1 MAAREYQA
9 VGAASSQALKLNAE
23 TGLIRVLRK
32 FDDPRFSH
40 LIAAHRWA
48 LAWRIH
54 SWLPL
59 AVLIGA
65 LVFLNRRRQGWAVA
79 EFEVS
84 GVKDTGLADQVRR
97 SIVDAIDSIRS
108 TYETAAR
115 DSMLLAERVP
125 VPSVAPPESSFTK
138 LTAGLSELG
147 DVQVAS
153 VGISLEK
160 VARVIRTLGDQTDTA
175 IIGQR
180 DLATGTR
187 P

>member
-1 MAAREYQA
+1 MSRETLGGDEMSWFRPIRDWAVIVLTVLATIVTVSCGPHFVLCWWLERDVPTVGTRALLPAESSFALWLEQGLAFERDGELEMAAREYQA

-79 EFEVS
+79 EF
-84 GVKDTGLADQVRR
+84 
-97 SIVDAIDSIRS
+97 
-108 TYETAAR
+108 
-115 DSMLLAERVP
+115 
-125 VPSVAPPESSFTK
+125 
-138 LTAGLSELG
+138 
-147 DVQVAS
+147 
-153 VGISLEK
+153 
-160 VARVIRTLGDQTDTA
+160 
-175 IIGQR
+175 
-180 DLATGTR
+180 
-187 P
+187 